1 MTDGRQHLAT
11 RDWNN
16 LKFIK
21 VTVFI
26 ADGRKILGMI
36 DFDDIARAVRFICA
50 IADGW
55 QWSMTVIAVT
65 ERTVASNGVG
75 TENILHL
82 NGEGYK
88 GVQHDE

>member
-26 ADGRKILGMI
+26 AEGRKILGMI
-36 DFDDIARAVRFICA
+36 DFDDIALAVKFIGK
-50 IADGW
+50 ISPDW

-65 ERTVASNGVG
+65 ERTVVSNGVG

-82 NGEGYK
+82 NGDGYK